1 MDKTIVICDADSIL
15 YSTSY
20 SNKDK
25 SLEEAIENMDFFI
38 TQIASAC
45 NAESILLCLT
55 KGPNYRDQFAVTKP
69 YKGNRKDREYPIYY
83 QELRAH
89 MKDKW
94 KAWIQLGFEADDL
107 IFIARTEYSKRYLGR
122 RIILATNDKDC
133 LQYPG
138 IYIDYRKMLFNQ
150 ISEKQA
156 QKSFWEQMIVGDT
169 ADNITGI
176 EGSGPKAAE
185 LILVNADLK
194 GEEYSEVVL
203 RAYIKKYGEKHG
215 IERFYESYKL
225 LKLLDSCEEAGLEL
239 NQVPEPLIVDY
250 GSKDISE
257 GS

>member
-150 ISEKQA
+150 ISKDQA
-156 QKSFWEQMIVGDT
+156 CKSFWTQMIVGDPT
-169 ADNITGI
+169 DNIVAIQGAGI
-176 EGSGPKAAE
+176 KAAE
-185 LILVNADLK
+185 KMLHQNLMI
-194 GEEYSEVVL
+194 EIEYPKVVL
-203 RAYIKKYGEKHG
+203 EEYIKKYGEKHG